1 MARPGM
7 TPGTPPDAAPETGR
21 LDLDPGRNVGTA
33 EFAHASPPPDARP
46 SQTELDEAQ
55 AEARRAA
62 SPPSYQAH
70 ETVENRR
77 PGPGL
82 LVIGGAIVVIVLAA
96 LFFLF

>member
-1 MARPGM
+1 M
-7 TPGTPPDAAPETGR
+7 TPGTPPDDAPESGR

-33 EFAHASPPPDARP
+33 EFAHAAAEERP

-55 AEARRAA
+55 AEARHAA
-62 SPPSYQAH
+62 APPSYQAP
-70 ETVENRR
+70 EAVENRR

-82 LVIGGAIVVIVLAA
+82 LVIGGAVVVIVLAA